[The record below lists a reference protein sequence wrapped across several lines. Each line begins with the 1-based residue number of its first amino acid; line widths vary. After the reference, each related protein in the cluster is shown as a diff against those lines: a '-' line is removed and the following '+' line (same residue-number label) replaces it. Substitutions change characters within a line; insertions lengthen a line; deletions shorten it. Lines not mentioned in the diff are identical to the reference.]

1 MVAKREAGDSGRLAV
16 ITTATAD
23 LARVGRRS
31 AADQRDELQS
41 PRSPREGPAGRSRPS
56 EPSPTHA
63 GSTGMARDGSIA
75 WWQGAT
81 RHAHPGRVT
90 ESLGKGEKVVN
101 KVLSPYNQ
109 WVGQSG
115 FASLIVCLSEDLEVS
130 ATPEGQL
137 HDRRG
142 KVGGTPH
149 SCTGSRGTVCQE
161 APDVRHRR
169 RLAEPE
175 PPPRR
180 LSRQEERAILRQA
193 AGLLPYTRR

>member
-23 LARVGRRS
+23 LARVGRRA

-63 GSTGMARDGSIA
+63 GSTGMARDGSSA

-149 SCTGSRGTVCQE
+149 SCTGSRGTVCT
-161 APDVRHRR
+161 PLTRSHLDVMDPESIEKLKHGQDGGRERNVQNFR
-169 RLAEPE
+169 YEP
-175 PPPRR
+175 
-180 LSRQEERAILRQA
+180 
-193 AGLLPYTRR
+193 